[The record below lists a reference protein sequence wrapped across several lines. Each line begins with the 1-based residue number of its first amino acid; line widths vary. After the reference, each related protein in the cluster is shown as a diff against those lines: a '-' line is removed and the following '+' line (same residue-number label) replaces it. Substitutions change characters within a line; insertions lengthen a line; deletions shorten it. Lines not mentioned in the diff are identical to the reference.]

1 MAPAQHRGIGEEE
14 ERNGNELGAKTAKG
28 RCKRL
33 AHQRIVLHAYQHTA
47 ALNVHHAGGQ
57 DDQCREGADHNGVC
71 KDLKHAPHALLDGF
85 FHIGGG
91 IDHDGRAKAGLVGER
106 APLEAPGQ
114 ALADAVAQRAAA
126 CGLQVERAPEDGP
139 ECRRDV
145 ARVEHHDDDSTHDV
159 EQCHEGHQ
167 FFGDS
172 GHPLEAAQ
180 HDEGRD
186 HHQRH
191 ARDEVGRVER
201 GVHVARDGIDLAH
214 VADAERCQN
223 AETGKQHRQH
233 LAQRFAAFLCA
244 QAVGQV
250 VHGTAG
256 PLAFFIFAAVV
267 HAQHVFRK
275 AGHHTQN
282 GHDPHPEDG
291 ARPARDDG
299 RGHTH
304 DVAGANGARQ
314 RRAHALE
321 LADGHVL
328 FAGVGG
334 DLLVGKHRANGVPHP
349 VAHPAELEA
358 AGAQC
363 HPQAGAEQQR
373 QPDGPPDDA
382 VDHPVDLRD
391 PLYHTFPSLYTKTL
405 WNPRCTL
412 SPSAP
417 RILFF
422 SREQLFAIRKLY
434 HIFPAR
440 ARFFSHFMLQFH
452 RSCPEMNFIMV

>member
-1 MAPAQHRGIGEEE
+1 M
-14 ERNGNELGAKTAKG
+14 
-28 RCKRL
+28 
-33 AHQRIVLHAYQHTA
+33 
-47 ALNVHHAGGQ
+47 
-57 DDQCREGADHNGVC
+57 
-71 KDLKHAPHALLDGF
+71 
-85 FHIGGG
+85 
-91 IDHDGRAKAGLVGER
+91 
-106 APLEAPGQ
+106 
-114 ALADAVAQRAAA
+114 
-126 CGLQVERAPEDGP
+126 
-139 ECRRDV
+139 
-145 ARVEHHDDDSTHDV
+145 EHHDDDSTHDV

-201 GVHVARDGIDLAH
+201 GVHVARDGVDLAH

-250 VHGTAG
+250 IHGTAG

-275 AGHHTQN
+275 AGHHAQN

-291 ARPARDDG
+291 SRPARDDG

-334 DLLVGKHRANGVPHP
+334 DLLVGEHRANGVPHP

-405 WNPRCTL
+405 WNPRRTL

-422 SREQLFAIRKLY
+422 SQEQLFAIRKLY

-440 ARFFSHFMLQFH
+440 ARFFSHFMLHFH